1 MDNTNIQ
8 PVGSNVDKYR
18 LCLEIEKFC
27 KELKKSKL
35 DLSKIKIV
43 RKL

>member
-8 PVGSNVDKYR
+8 PEGSNFYKFC
-18 LCLEIEKFC
+18 LCLEIENVC
-27 KELKKSKL
+27 KELKKSKC

-43 RKL
+43 KK